1 MLRRVSGKRM
11 LSSGGGAVVRM
22 HDECDVSSVWSGSG
36 YEPSVEIF
44 HDSEVQA
51 EMGMDEQR

>member
-1 MLRRVSGKRM
+1 M